1 MRFRK
6 KDKWTKDLIMR
17 KEKMLRKHMPPTRIA
32 TKEQLH
38 DMLLKYGMVYVKPD
52 GGTQGKGVMRV
63 ELSKVGKR
71 RYIYQ
76 VGERRREFATYDRA
90 YEAIS
95 KEMKGKR
102 HVVQKGIWLLKHK
115 GRPFD
120 IRLMIQ
126 RRPRGGFE
134 TTGTFTRVA
143 HPRKIVT
150 NGSQGGTIYATDDVL
165 RQFAGTAKRKELYR
179 RMNDLAQRTIK
190 RLRGRFTEIKELG
203 LDYAIDSS
211 LKPWILEVNTL
222 PDAAPFTLLKD
233 KSIVRRIVRYGKAY
247 GKTYKLVCK
256 KAKRGI

>member
-1 MRFRK
+1 MRHRR
-6 KDKWTKDLIMR
+6 KDKWGKDVIMR
-17 KEKMLRKHMPPTRIA
+17 KETMLRQHMPPARIA
-32 TKEQLH
+32 TKERLLS
-38 DMLLKYGMVYVKPD
+38 MLLKYGMVYVKPVS
-52 GGTQGKGVMRV
+52 GSKGRGVMRV
-63 ELSKVGKR
+63 EMRKF
-71 RYIYQ
+71 
-76 VGERRREFATYDRA
+76 GERRYAYQLGERKRAFATYDQA
-90 YEAIS
+90 YAAIS
-95 KEMKGKR
+95 KEMKGER
-102 HVVQKGIWLLKHK
+102 YVVQKGIWLLKHR

-126 RRPRGGFE
+126 RTPWGGFE

-165 RQFAGTAKRKELYR
+165 RQFAGAVKRKELYR
-179 RMNDLAQRTIK
+179 RMDDLAHRTVK
-190 RLRGRFTEIKELG
+190 RLRGAFSGIKELG

-233 KSIVRRIVRYGKAY
+233 QSVVRRIVRYGKAY

-256 KAKRGI
+256 KAKRGL